1 MLDKTAIE
9 RLRRLG
15 GDAFLAEMI
24 DLFLENAPRRI
35 EAAREAD
42 ARRDFAG
49 VRRAV
54 HSLKSTAGNVGARRV
69 QALAEQIE
77 ETAGDGD
84 SDRVAPLLEELE
96 AEWLNV
102 RKELGQ
108 ERPESA

>member
-15 GDAFLAEMI
+15 GDAFLGEMI

-35 EAAREAD
+35 EAARQAD
-42 ARRDFAG
+42 AKRDFAG
-49 VRRAV
+49 VQRAV

-69 QALAEQIE
+69 QSLAEQIE
-77 ETAGDGD
+77 EMAADGEG
-84 SDRVAPLLEELE
+84 DRVAPLLKELE

-108 ERPESA
+108 ERPEPA